1 MTEPNNENTGE
12 FISLGDALISA
23 IKQGLIPIPELIQD
37 NQGGKSPPMSL
48 ADVFKESPVYWAVA
62 QETGDQAMNGFLLLL
77 ADMSDEN
84 GVCAAP
90 LAEISGRYGLPIA
103 MIAVWL
109 RRLEKAGLI
118 TRLDGITTLMN
129 GASQ

>member
-1 MTEPNNENTGE
+1 MTEPNNDTGG

-37 NQGGKSPPMSL
+37 NRVGASPPVSL
-48 ADVFKESPVYWAVA
+48 ADVYRDSPIYWAA
-62 QETGDQAMNGFLLLL
+62 SQDTGDQAMNGFLLLL